1 MKKTIFTFLSV
12 FAIITSPFCQTKEY
26 DLIDQIKNSDSS
38 TTLVYL
44 NATWCH
50 PCMQKLGG
58 IVSNFGNRPSIK
70 LIVLFDRSGFEKYKS
85 RLFELHDSSYFRL
98 LPKKYYVYSKGK
110 SFIQVYSQ
118 EKTFNR
124 FLQDYNKQLSVNMSI
139 NELWFGH
146 AVIIKKKTAYI
157 TKNLE
162 ENKLIAEIESKI
174 TEE

>member
-85 RLFELHDSSYFRL
+85 RLFELHDSSYFRFLSRFTVRKKRSIVFCRTITNNYL
-98 LPKKYYVYSKGK
+98 LICRLMNYGLAMLSLLRKKLHTLQRTSKK
-110 SFIQVYSQ
+110 
-118 EKTFNR
+118 
-124 FLQDYNKQLSVNMSI
+124 I
-139 NELWFGH
+139 N
-146 AVIIKKKTAYI
+146 
-157 TKNLE
+157 
-162 ENKLIAEIESKI
+162 
-174 TEE
+174 